1 MQLSELRVND
11 LFALCQNRINDKN
24 KFFVLNC
31 QSLLSDD
38 PNATE
43 FQLNWLSTQSI
54 DSKIKLK
61 SQTRLVKDSNANP
74 NYLLFICNQGESV
87 EIALQA
93 VTNLLQN
100 PNTFHYHLKNAG
112 WNSNFFEVK
121 QVASKAYLNNIHSDS
136 QDIRDLIFYN
146 RDTDPCTTLD
156 LQKVLL
162 EHKNASIEH
171 YQYLCE
177 KGETVDIALQA
188 VNKLLGSSEVNW
200 RSLNHVMKHGKNG
213 TAEIAEGALQT
224 DYYRSIE
231 ALIPV

>member
-1 MQLSELRVND
+1 MQLSELRAND
-11 LFALCQNRINDKN
+11 LFVLCQLRISDRN

-74 NYLLFICNQGESV
+74 NYLLVICNRGESL

-93 VTNLLQN
+93 VNNLLQN

-121 QVASKAYLNNIHSDS
+121 QVASKAYLNNIHSDPE
-136 QDIRDLIFYN
+136 DILNLIFYN
-146 RDTDPCTTLD
+146 RDSDPYTTLD
-156 LQKVLL
+156 LQKILL
-162 EHKNASIEH
+162 EHKNASIKH

-177 KGETVDIALQA
+177 NGETMDISLRA

-200 RSLNHVMKHGKNG
+200 RSLNHVMNRGKNG

-224 DYYRSIE
+224 DYYRAIK